1 MRRWTEANLGSMLAV
16 IVNESVVVYA
26 RVAGVLGDKL
36 TMCLPNA
43 ALEEAQ
49 ALAADLLGAPK

>member
-1 MRRWTEANLGSMLAV
+1 MLAV
-16 IVNESVVVYA
+16 IVNERVVVYA
-26 RVAGVLGDKL
+26 RVASVLGDKL